1 MYSIG
6 YCRHYSA
13 HCFGILWLCFV
24 FASFCFTSKITKM
37 QAVYGKKLQIL
48 ATYANLLRLI
58 ENQPMKS
65 PILKEVREW
74 IGDEKQTAS
83 HSIQRLSKL
92 MNELDQRNNAYIYAT
107 LNGLFFWEI
116 RKIIQIEGW
125 KEQYA
130 SELPRWLTAIAHMDA
145 LCSLATFAYN
155 HPDYSYPIITTR
167 SFSLRAASMGHPLM
181 NRDKCVRNDIDI
193 ENVLSS
199 LLSPEQIWQ
208 AKVRIFVR

>member
-1 MYSIG
+1 
-6 YCRHYSA
+6 
-13 HCFGILWLCFV
+13 
-24 FASFCFTSKITKM
+24 M

-130 SELPRWLTAIAHMDA
+130 SELPRWLTAIAHMDV

-193 ENVLSS
+193 EKRPFFIIITGAHRAAS
-199 LLSPEQIWQ
+199 
-208 AKVRIFVR
+208 

>member
-1 MYSIG
+1 
-6 YCRHYSA
+6 
-13 HCFGILWLCFV
+13 
-24 FASFCFTSKITKM
+24 M

-116 RKIIQIEGW
+116 RKIIQIERW

-130 SELPRWLTAIAHMDA
+130 VCM
-145 LCSLATFAYN
+145 
-155 HPDYSYPIITTR
+155 
-167 SFSLRAASMGHPLM
+167 
-181 NRDKCVRNDIDI
+181 
-193 ENVLSS
+193 
-199 LLSPEQIWQ
+199 
-208 AKVRIFVR
+208 